1 MFQPEIEIEH
11 HARLL
16 QVRALRQSGLIY
28 REIASA
34 LGISAARLS
43 QLRPQVDRLAH
54 EQALLAIADVTL
66 ETSLA
71 LLPLSR
77 RSRSILAAT
86 DFVTV
91 KDILRAGG
99 KPLTPQMLPG
109 CDPRSWREIRACL
122 GALKARLGEGLAMAG
137 AEIG

>member
-1 MFQPEIEIEH
+1 M
-11 HARLL
+11 RGLL

-77 RSRSILAAT
+77 RTRSIMAASNLAKVE
-86 DFVTV
+86 DL
-91 KDILRAGG
+91 LRAGG
-99 KPLTPQMLPG
+99 ERLKPEMLPG
-109 CDPRSWREIRACL
+109 CDPRSWREIRTCVDVLQEQL
-122 GALKARLGEGLAMAG
+122 GKNLAVAV
-137 AEIG
+137 AATTETDRH